1 MDLALRSETLGWGAA
16 TVLRDVTLTV
26 RAGERVALMGRSG
39 VGKSTLLRALRDR
52 ATGRVAEV
60 AQDHGL
66 VDALSVFHNVWMG
79 RLSDHGTA
87 RNLRTLV
94 WPVAAERAATE
105 EVLTRVGL
113 EGLQRRSVGSLS
125 GGQRQRVAL
134 ARAMLRG
141 GATVFADEP
150 VSALDPAQGDALLA
164 SLSGGFETSVMVL
177 HDTGQAL
184 RCATRIVGLRGG
196 AIVLDAP
203 VAEVD
208 AARLMDLYA

>member
-1 MDLALRSETLGWGAA
+1 MAIALRSETLGWGAA

-26 RAGERVALMGRSG
+26 QAGEHVALMGRSG

-79 RLSDHGTA
+79 RLSDHGTG
-87 RNLRTLV
+87 RNLRTLL
-94 WPVAAERAATE
+94 WPVAAERTPVEA
-105 EVLTRVGL
+105 VLARVGL

-141 GATVFADEP
+141 GAVVFADEP
-150 VSALDPAQGDALLA
+150 VSALDPAQGDALLQ
-164 SLSGGFETSVMVL
+164 SLAGGFGTSVMVL
-177 HDTGQAL
+177 HDTAQAL
-184 RCATRIVGLRGG
+184 RCATRIVGLKGG
-196 AIVLDAP
+196 AIVLDAS

-208 AARLMDLYA
+208 AARLMGLYA

>member
-1 MDLALRSETLGWGAA
+1 MALSLRSETLGWGDAA
-16 TVLRDVTLTV
+16 ILRDVTLEV
-26 RAGERVALMGRSG
+26 RPGERVAVMGRSG
-39 VGKSTLLRALRDR
+39 VGKSTLLRAFQDR
-52 ATGRVAEV
+52 ADGRSAIV

-79 RLSDHGTA
+79 RLSDFGTG

-94 WPVAAERAATE
+94 WPKAAERAAVET
-105 EVLTRVGL
+105 VLLRIGL
-113 EGLQRRSVGSLS
+113 EGMGRRAVASLS

-141 GATVFADEP
+141 GDVVFADEP
-150 VSALDPAQGDALLA
+150 VSALDPAQGDALLQ

-184 RCATRIVGLRGG
+184 RFATRIIGLRSG
-196 AIVLDAP
+196 AVVLDAL

-208 AARLMDLYA
+208 AARLMALYA